1 MQARS
6 STLFLI
12 CAQGPP
18 PSDPS
23 SPCPT
28 LHRGHMSIYRCS
40 SCASVCHLLPQSGAR
55 GRSAEKTATQG
66 VLLDVWR
73 CFGARPRTRP
83 ALLAVAGPDGRR
95 PIEPLARQWGTG
107 GGRSAHFLTT
117 RQRIFGRAPE
127 PKVVPRRTSGPASG
141 FNVLPRMRS
150 EPRRFAKSSKCSTQV
165 CFGTTKSSHRSRR
178 IWAGRGARSDVLT
191 RFRRRPLAQIIS
203 HGELPNGSPALPH
216 HGDIRRRAMAAS
228 VSKTGSH

>member
-28 LHRGHMSIYRCS
+28 LHRGHISIYRCS

-117 RQRIFGRAPE
+117 RQRICGRAPE

-150 EPRRFAKSSKCSTQV
+150 ERRRALGRQSPQTHLAE
-165 CFGTTKSSHRSRR
+165 FGPAAALVRMFSHEC
-178 IWAGRGARSDVLT
+178 
-191 RFRRRPLAQIIS
+191 FRRRPLAQIIS
-203 HGELPNGSPALPH
+203 HGELPNGTPALPH

-228 VSKTGSH
+228 VSKTGLH